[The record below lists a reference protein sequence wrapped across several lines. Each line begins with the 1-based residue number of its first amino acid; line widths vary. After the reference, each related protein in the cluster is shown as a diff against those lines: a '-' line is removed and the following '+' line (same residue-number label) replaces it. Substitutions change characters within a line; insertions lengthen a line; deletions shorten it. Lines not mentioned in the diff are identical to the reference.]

1 VYIFQETNRILVVLV
16 NAFGLTDAPDW
27 IAHLFIEM
35 LFEDSTNA
43 DYVGLACEAV
53 QSNA

>member
-1 VYIFQETNRILVVLV
+1 VVLV

-35 LFEDSTNA
+35 FLPMQTTWGWHVKLFKAMLEN
-43 DYVGLACEAV
+43 V
-53 QSNA
+53 